1 MLISAYMIRPG
12 DVLITAVHTEGRTVK
27 DVWIT
32 EDGTVR
38 VVYDNDKFEWFDNKA
53 LVVRRNSDD

>member
-1 MLISAYMIRPG
+1 MLIFAYQVNIG
-12 DVLITAVHTEGRTVK
+12 DVLVTPTHTDGRTVK

-32 EDGTVR
+32 EDGTIR

-53 LVVRRNSDD
+53 IIVRRNEDD

>member
-12 DVLITAVHTEGRTVK
+12 DVLITAVHTNGRIVK

-38 VVYDNDKFEWFDNKA
+38 VVYDNDKFEWFENKA
-53 LVVRRNSDD
+53 LVVRRNDDD

>member
-1 MLISAYMIRPG
+1 MLISAYMIQPG
-12 DVLITAVHTEGRTVK
+12 DVLVTSVHTDGRVVK

-38 VVYDNDKFEWFDNKA
+38 VVYENDKFEWFDNKA
-53 LVVRRNSDD
+53 LVVRRNKDD

>member
-1 MLISAYMIRPG
+1 MLISAYMIRQG
-12 DVLITAVHTEGRTVK
+12 DVLITAVHTEGRKVK

-38 VVYDNDKFEWFDNKA
+38 VVYDNDKFEWFENKA
-53 LVVRRNSDD
+53 LVVRRNADD

>member
-1 MLISAYMIRPG
+1 MLISAYMIRQG

-38 VVYDNDKFEWFDNKA
+38 VVYDNDKFEWFENKA
-53 LVVRRNSDD
+53 LVVRRNADD

>member
-38 VVYDNDKFEWFDNKA
+38 VVYDNDKFEWFENSA
-53 LVVRRNSDD
+53 LIARRNYDD

>member
-12 DVLITAVHTEGRTVK
+12 DVLITSVHTEGRVVK
-27 DVWIT
+27 DVFIS

-38 VVYDNDKFEWFDNKA
+38 VIYDTDKFEWFDNKA
-53 LVVRRNSDD
+53 LVVRRNNND

>member
-1 MLISAYMIRPG
+1 MLISAYMIRQG

-27 DVWIT
+27 DVWIN

-53 LVVRRNSDD
+53 LVVRRNADD

>member
-12 DVLITAVHTEGRTVK
+12 DVLITAVHTEGRKVK

-38 VVYDNDKFEWFDNKA
+38 VVYDNDKFEWFDNQA
-53 LVVRRNSDD
+53 IVVRRNEDD